1 MFLQSWESRGS
12 AGVSRHWPDTSN
24 SQPWNAQR
32 RPPFSSRPK
41 ARSAP
46 RWAQWRSIRPV
57 RPCSSRNSPR
67 FSPSSLTALTGRGPC
82 NSSTS
87 AAGCQYIRISLPQG
101 SLRPVRV
108 IRSFASWLIMAR
120 GLREICSP
128 IELSCDFNVG
138 WVLGKRIL
146 EAAMPKLKRTDDG
159 GNRGGTDFTESLDR
173 GLRVLE
179 VFGGSRQ
186 PMTLSDLAK
195 AADLPRATARRIL
208 FTLERAGFVA
218 TDGKLFRL
226 MPRVLVLASAYL
238 ASNHVVSV
246 LQPALDRLSGEAQEI
261 SSMAILDGND
271 VVFIARASPTR
282 IFSAG
287 IDIGYRLPAFCTSV
301 GRVLLSQLSDD
312 ELAALLDK
320 MDLAPLTPLT
330 VTDKKLLQ
338 KTIIADRAKGYS
350 LVDREAEPGFR
361 SISVPIRRY
370 DGAIVAAI
378 NMGAHVDRVSSAEM
392 IERFLPRLREAA
404 ASVKSMLV

>member
-1 MFLQSWESRGS
+1 
-12 AGVSRHWPDTSN
+12 
-24 SQPWNAQR
+24 
-32 RPPFSSRPK
+32 
-41 ARSAP
+41 
-46 RWAQWRSIRPV
+46 
-57 RPCSSRNSPR
+57 
-67 FSPSSLTALTGRGPC
+67 
-82 NSSTS
+82 
-87 AAGCQYIRISLPQG
+87 
-101 SLRPVRV
+101 
-108 IRSFASWLIMAR
+108 
-120 GLREICSP
+120 
-128 IELSCDFNVG
+128 
-138 WVLGKRIL
+138 
-146 EAAMPKLKRTDDG
+146 MPKLKRVGDAD
-159 GNRGGTDFTESLDR
+159 NRGATDFIESLDR

-301 GRVLLSQLSDD
+301 GRVLLSRLPDD
-312 ELAALLDK
+312 ELAAVLGK
-320 MDLAPLTPLT
+320 MDLAPLTPFT
-330 VTDKKLLQ
+330 VTDKKLLL
-338 KTIIADRAKGYS
+338 KTIVADRAKGYS
-350 LVDREAEPGFR
+350 LVDREAEPHFR
-361 SISVPIRRY
+361 SISVPVRRY
-370 DGAIVAAI
+370 DGTIVAAI
-378 NMGAHVDRVSSAEM
+378 NMGAHVDRVPMGEL
-392 IERFLPRLREAA
+392 IDRFLPLLQEGA
-404 ASVKSMLV
+404 ASVKSMLL